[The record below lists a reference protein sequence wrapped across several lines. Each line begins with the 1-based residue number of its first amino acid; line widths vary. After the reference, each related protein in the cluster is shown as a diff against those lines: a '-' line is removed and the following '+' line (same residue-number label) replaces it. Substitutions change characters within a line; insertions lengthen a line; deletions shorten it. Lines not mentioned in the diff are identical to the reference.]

1 MAKAPQGQ
9 HIRPGHKYIRRWWDA
24 KAGRW
29 RYEYYVP
36 KNPREKV
43 GHAVVLPAPHG
54 QVAVAI
60 DYDKDLVQHLKKEGG
75 RWNNYHKE
83 WRFEPSKVEDFH
95 LRVGPLTDALYT
107 PHAFERVRPHLDKG
121 AAEIPPH
128 PGLEVGPVEA
138 FPPEEEVK
146 KDAERERAGGDEK
159 SSLLSLPMAAA
170 IDDAGGKPV
179 LVIRGRR
186 VNNGLDRD
194 TAVQVYDLLHREGA
208 DLELEPLDLDPGV
221 RVYQIH
227 GTIPLRGTT
236 PDEQVQ
242 EAVQILAPLAYAQ
255 GRVALGIFRDG
266 KRVGGLAIKPKHQE
280 RGTGEEALEAPT
292 PPPPPAE
299 GGKESRGKKARGK
312 VEQPPLFPPEMLDL
326 PLFKLAKALGVGP
339 GTRLVLKAETHN
351 IPVSRLKWVDRPSE
365 RAEVPA
371 SHYLLPKE
379 KKFPYRN
386 KDGSINCR
394 LLRAAI
400 SRAAQHGY
408 KEVEAK
414 ARRLYQ
420 KHCKGE
426 GG

>member
-9 HIRPGHKYIRRWWDA
+9 HVRPGHKYIRRWWDA
-24 KAGRW
+24 KANRW
-29 RYEYYVP
+29 RYEYHTP
-36 KNPREKV
+36 QSRQDAK
-43 GHAVVLPAPHG
+43 GHAVVLPAPRG
-54 QVAVAI
+54 GVAVAI
-60 DYDKDLVQHLKKEGG
+60 EYDPNLVKHLKGAGG
-75 RWNNYHKE
+75 RWHAEKKE
-83 WRFEPSKVEDFH
+83 WRFAPERVKDFH
-95 LRVGPLTDALYT
+95 KPGSPLEDALYT
-107 PHAFERVRPHLDKG
+107 PHAFERVRPHLDEG

-128 PGLEVGPVEA
+128 PGLEVGPVEILS
-138 FPPEEEVK
+138 P
-146 KDAERERAGGDEK
+146 ERARKRGAGEGDEK
-159 SSLLSLPMAAA
+159 DASPYHPMVAA
-170 IDDAGGKPV
+170 IDDSGDSPAI
-179 LVIRGRR
+179 VIRATWT
-186 VNNGLDRD
+186 NQGLDRD
-194 TAVQVYDLLHREGA
+194 TAVQVYDRLNREGA
-208 DLELEPLDLDPGV
+208 MLDLDSYYGDYGE
-221 RVYQIH
+221 RFYKIN
-227 GTIPLRGTT
+227 GIIPLEGATLE
-236 PDEQVQ
+236 EQVR
-242 EAVQILAPLAYAQ
+242 EAAQILAPLVYAQ
-255 GRVALGIFRDG
+255 GILHVTHYRNGRKQGAMVL
-266 KRVGGLAIKPKHQE
+266 KPQRQE

-312 VEQPPLFPPEMLDL
+312 VEQPPLFPPEMLMLDL
-326 PLFKLAKALGVGP
+326 PLFRLAKALGVGP

-420 KHCKGE
+420 KHCKGK